1 MLLFLARLFED
12 SLIML
17 SDHHKHYI
25 LYNPL
30 AYFVHICITYLLRSV
45 KLLVVVIID
54 FKRYPRTP
62 YCLMQGSR
70 FICSNLE
77 IRITTFDMRKWV
89 IDMQKWV
96 IDKRKCVIDMQKWVI
111 DKRKWVI
118 DMQKWAIIREKW
130 INDMRNKPLM
140 WTIYLQRLESWVNCL
155 VYISVPVL
163 QSLFFCLW

>member
-1 MLLFLARLFED
+1 M
-12 SLIML
+12 
-17 SDHHKHYI
+17 
-25 LYNPL
+25 
-30 AYFVHICITYLLRSV
+30 
-45 KLLVVVIID
+45 VVVIIV

-62 YCLMQGSR
+62 YCLMQGSC

-96 IDKRKCVIDMQKWVI
+96 IDMRKCVIDKRKCVIDMQKWVIDKRKWVI

-130 INDMRNKPLM
+130 IIDMRNKPLM